1 MTDRIHAPQLQPG
14 RRITVLLPD
23 DGTDRR
29 LIQALRDHQGITR
42 ADSLAVRAVAMLQEA
57 KAGKGK
63 LPEAELARLVTVIV
77 EANEADAV
85 FGFIHTTANIDRP
98 GGGMLLMERLVGA
111 TPFVLPDGISAEQA

>member
-1 MTDRIHAPQLQPG
+1 MTDATQGSLLQSG

-29 LIQALRDHQGITR
+29 LIRALHDDKGITR
-42 ADSLAVRAVAMLQEA
+42 AESVAVRAVAMLHEA
-57 KAGKGK
+57 RASKGK

-77 EANEADAV
+77 EATEADAV

-98 GGGMLLMERLVGA
+98 GGGLLLMERLVGA
-111 TPFVLPDGISAEQA
+111 MPFVLPAGVSAEQG